1 MPSTYGTDPYTAQT
15 NPSMYPPNVFSMQP
29 EVVNQPQQTDM
40 PVIDN
45 PSIQGNENTT
55 IPQEKSEMK
64 VIQLNS
70 LDTEKQEEMNERTFG
85 GVDIK
90 QEFMDV
96 LMKLVF

>member
-1 MPSTYGTDPYTAQT
+1 
-15 NPSMYPPNVFSMQP
+15 
-29 EVVNQPQQTDM
+29 
-40 PVIDN
+40 
-45 PSIQGNENTT
+45 
-55 IPQEKSEMK
+55 MK

>member
-15 NPSMYPPNVFSMQP
+15 NPSMYPPNIFSMQP

-45 PSIQGNENTT
+45 PSIHGNENTT